1 MLPWSKQCRM
11 RGSLQLSLL
20 TQRRLLLILVAV
32 SLLLLEALSHFSL
45 ESCTQNLCS
54 TIFCQLSSLLD
65 CNSQR
70 LLRMG
75 GVRDHAAE
83 VSFTH
88 SFAGFPSCWHSEL
101 QGFIMHSIMLLLYGL
116 VSPCLS
122 LPYYNKRKLFF
133 LWTNISYACLVPL
146 LMPCSALGIQGS
158 LYQDQPSSSSLIP

>member
-1 MLPWSKQCRM
+1 MLPWSKQCRTP
-11 RGSLQLSLL
+11 GSLQLSLL

-75 GVRDHAAE
+75 GVKETTQLR
-83 VSFTH
+83 
-88 SFAGFPSCWHSEL
+88 FPSHTSL
-101 QGFIMHSIMLLLYGL
+101 L
-116 VSPCLS
+116 VSPAAGTQNFRASSCTAS
-122 LPYYNKRKLFF
+122 CCCYMAWFPPAFPYYITIRENCFSCRLTFPM
-133 LWTNISYACLVPL
+133 LA
-146 LMPCSALGIQGS
+146 
-158 LYQDQPSSSSLIP
+158 